1 MTVKHWILSPGYVFF
16 KTHVNPGRKDLR
28 KNCLVWHETYL
39 GILAVFRLLFIW
51 IFFLQFGKLFGSFFY
66 FFLKGVLGER
76 EDISMKNM
84 SISCIFLIFISDSC
98 WNNFWCTKRSWTVL
112 KKPKTTFYVLFGKIE
127 GRLQKYH
134 LLILTLKIN
143 SYKSLL

>member
-51 IFFLQFGKLFGSFFY
+51 IFFLQFGKLCGSFFY
-66 FFLKGVLGER
+66 FFFVRCLGRKGRYFNGKYEYFV
-76 EDISMKNM
+76 
-84 SISCIFLIFISDSC
+84 IFLISVSDSC